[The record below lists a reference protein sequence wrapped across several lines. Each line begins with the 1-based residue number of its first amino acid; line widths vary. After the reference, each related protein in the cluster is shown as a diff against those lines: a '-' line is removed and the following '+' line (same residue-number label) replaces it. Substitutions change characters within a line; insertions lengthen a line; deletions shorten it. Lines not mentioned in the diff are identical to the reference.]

1 MYGVPARKYSLSDR
15 HFARGQFLKKRARQA
30 VKASFFLSLS
40 NVGVAT
46 WEGPTRYAKVQQE
59 RLFFFLFSLLIDFY
73 GENQVE
79 IVSQVAKVFCYGPG
93 SSEGILKIH
102 SM

>member
-1 MYGVPARKYSLSDR
+1 MGGANALCESTAGKIV
-15 HFARGQFLKKRARQA
+15 
-30 VKASFFLSLS
+30 
-40 NVGVAT
+40 
-46 WEGPTRYAKVQQE
+46 
-59 RLFFFLFSLLIDFY
+59 FFLFSLLIDFY